1 MRGRGFICECKHCK
15 KTFTNNV
22 RSYTC
27 PDCKELDE
35 QIFDRIIEYLGQY
48 PNSNTLNIAEALD
61 LKASLILKYVDEG
74 KLVPVHGRFER
85 I

>member
-1 MRGRGFICECKHCK
+1 MRARGVICECKHCK
-15 KTFTNNV
+15 RTFTNKV
-22 RSYTC
+22 MSYTC
-27 PDCKELDE
+27 PDCKALDE
-35 QIFDRIIEYLGQY
+35 EIFDRITEYLGRY

-74 KLVPVHGRFER
+74 KLVPVAGRFEH